1 MGGKGHEREREGE
14 WEGRDMKERGKGHE
28 REREGIRI

>member
-14 WEGRDMKERGKGHE
+14 WEGRDMKERG
-28 REREGIRI
+28 RENGREGT